1 MDQETRNKFA
11 EVKRNVAQ
19 VQGELDDIKNNHL
32 SEIPDIWDA
41 LSTIWGN
48 MQELRKDFWRI
59 MGGGAAIIAIVLTI
73 LQCFG

>member
-1 MDQETRNKFA
+1 MDQETRNEFS
-11 EVKRNVAQ
+11 EVKRNIAQ
-19 VQGELDDIKNNHL
+19 IQGEVKDIKDNHFQ
-32 SEIPDIWDA
+32 DIWDA

>member
-1 MDQETRNKFA
+1 MDQETRNEFA
-11 EVKRNVAQ
+11 EIKRNIAQ
-19 VQGELDDIKNNHL
+19 VQGELDDIKDNHL
-32 SEIPDIWDA
+32 SDVWDA